1 MVNHTQS
8 FDSVPQELVELL
20 TTELPYS
27 LPLLRR
33 LQFTKFPHGT
43 SEHARVIFISDTELS
58 LRPDAYTAAY
68 LDFSK
73 SGTQMFVFSTL
84 ENPRNGGDTSNDD
97 MYKEQIADLVQ
108 KVISLRKEYGK
119 ELLFTNP
126 DRILIGSLH
135 SKIRSILELEA
146 LEGRVESRPSGLF
159 DKWLMSRDELPLLG
173 DSLPP
178 GMEWGTA
185 SLDDCRII
193 CSRTDIPR
201 TPQELVHLPNLT
213 IKLQDKTPIVWG
225 LMGIDGSLIS
235 IHCEEPYRRQ
245 GLAKKLAAK
254 LLREKAT
261 LYASDGLIS
270 ADVSPTNISSRAM
283 CKALGGKPDW
293 TTSWICLNLSDS
305 GMPGNLG

>member
-20 TTELPYS
+20 TAELPYS

-33 LQFTKFPHGT
+33 LQFTKFPQGT
-43 SEHARVIFISDTELS
+43 SEHARVIFISATELS
-58 LRPDAYTAAY
+58 SRPDVYTAAY

-73 SGTQMFVFSTL
+73 SGTQMFVYSTL
-84 ENPRNGGDTSNDD
+84 EHPRNGYDSSNDGT
-97 MYKEQIADLVQ
+97 YEEQVAELVGQ
-108 KVISLRKEYGK
+108 VIRLRKEYGK

-126 DRILIGSLH
+126 ERILVGTLH
-135 SKIRSILELEA
+135 SKIRSILETFD
-146 LEGRVESRPSGLF
+146 GRVESRPSGLF
-159 DKWLMSRDELPLLG
+159 DKWLMKRDELPVLG
-173 DSLPP
+173 DDLPP
-178 GMEWGTA
+178 GMEWGSA

-201 TPQELVHLPNLT
+201 TPEELVHLPNLT
-213 IKLQDKTPIVWG
+213 IKLEDKTPIVWG
-225 LMGIDGSLIS
+225 LVGIDGSLIS

-254 LLREKAT
+254 LLREKST
-261 LYASDGLIS
+261 LSASDGLIA
-270 ADVSPTNISSRAM
+270 ADVSPTNASSRAM

-293 TTSWICLNLSDS
+293 TTSWICLILSEPETPSNL
-305 GMPGNLG
+305 N